1 METTTLTTKLRPFTL
16 GDAQAAVDLFNA
28 CSQALYG
35 WDDCELDNLI
45 NDWTSPGMH
54 VEEMIRVLEDESGKI
69 IGYIDVWDITKPHV
83 TKYVW
88 GVLHPNHWDD
98 VVYRDMLV
106 WAEGLARERINLAP
120 MGTRVIMS
128 QGTSNTDIRRKRS
141 LESYGYELVRNFF
154 RMEID
159 FKHKPL
165 PPQLPAGITV
175 MPIDIVSELKDALI
189 AMDDGFKDH
198 WGHVERPIEEVLVQW
213 QHFLENDKDFD
224 PSLWFLAKSSDQ
236 IAGIC
241 RCGAKT
247 VEDPDMGWVNQL
259 CVRKP
264 WRRQG
269 LGMALLL
276 TAFNE
281 FYQRGKKRAGLAV
294 DAASLTNATR
304 LYEKAGM
311 QVTQQYDT
319 YELELRPG
327 KDLATG

>member
-1 METTTLTTKLRPFTL
+1 METTILTTKLRPFTL
-16 GDAQAAVDLFNA
+16 EDAQATVDLFNA
-28 CSQALYG
+28 CSQALFG
-35 WDDCELDNLI
+35 WDNCDLNDLM
-45 NDWTSPGMH
+45 NDWTSPGME
-54 VEEMIRVLEDESGKI
+54 VEEMIRVVEDEHGKL
-69 IGYIDVWDITKPHV
+69 IGYIDVWDISQPHV

-98 VVYRDMLV
+98 VLYRNMLA
-106 WAEGLARERINLAP
+106 WAEDLAHERINLAP
-120 MGTRVIMS
+120 QGTRVIMS
-128 QGTSNTDIRRKRS
+128 QGTSNKDIPRKKA
-141 LESYGYELVRNFF
+141 LESYGFELVRYFLQ
-154 RMEID
+154 MEIN
-159 FKHKPL
+159 FKENPL
-165 PPQLPAGITV
+165 APELPAGITV
-175 MPIDIVSELKDALI
+175 MPIDIDTELKDALL

-198 WGHVERPIEEVLVQW
+198 WGHVDRPIEEVLLQW
-213 QHFLENDKDFD
+213 QHFLENDQDFD
-224 PSLWFLAKSSDQ
+224 PSLWFLAKSGDQ

-241 RCGAKT
+241 RCEAKT

-276 TAFNE
+276 TAFEE

-311 QVTQQYDT
+311 QVTQQFDT
-319 YELELRPG
+319 YEMELRPG
-327 KDLATG
+327 KDLATA